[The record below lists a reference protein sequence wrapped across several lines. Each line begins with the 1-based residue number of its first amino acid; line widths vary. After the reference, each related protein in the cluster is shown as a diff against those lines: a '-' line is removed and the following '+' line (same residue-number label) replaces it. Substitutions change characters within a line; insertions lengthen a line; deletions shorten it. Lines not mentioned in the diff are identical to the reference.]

1 MKMLNLLI
9 TGVGGQGIIL
19 ASNILGEVA
28 CLSGYDIKK
37 TDTLGMAQR
46 GGSVISHVRVGLRV
60 HSPLISRG
68 DVDLMLALEK
78 MEGARWSHYLKRGSV
93 AIINDYI
100 LPPPSVSL
108 GDEEY
113 PSDDAISAMVLRS
126 QGYVYFIDAARRAAE
141 MGNDRVFNVFLL
153 GCTSVYTPFRL
164 EIWRDAIM
172 RLVPAKVS
180 QLNWLAFR
188 EGRKELRA
196 LRKRRSPVG

>member
-1 MKMLNLLI
+1 MKALNLVI

-28 CLSGYDIKK
+28 RLSGYDIKK

-46 GGSVISHVRVGLRV
+46 GGSVISHLRIGPKV
-60 HSPLISRG
+60 HSPLIREG

-78 MEGARWSHYLKRGSV
+78 LEGARWSHYLKKGSV
-93 AIINDYI
+93 AIINDYTM
-100 LPPPSVSL
+100 PPPSVSL

-113 PSDDAISAMVLRS
+113 PSDNTISAMLLRP
-126 QGYVYFIDAARRAAE
+126 QGYVYFVDAASHAAE
-141 MGNDRVFNVFLL
+141 LGNARVFNVFLL

-164 EIWRDAIM
+164 KEWREAIM

-180 QLNWLAFR
+180 DLNWLAFGK
-188 EGRKELRA
+188 GRKELRA
-196 LRKRRSPVG
+196 IRKRDSKIG